1 MPASAPAAIV
11 LAPLLADD
19 AGPGPVRGGRLPA
32 EIEARYGSSLSIP
45 LHGGRPTVIANF
57 VSTLDGV
64 ASYHTPE
71 SPGGGE
77 VSGFFEPDRFVMGT
91 LRALADVVLIGAG
104 TLRAAPAERWTADFI
119 HPDGAAPFAALR
131 ATLGLRRHPLTAV
144 VTASGSIDL
153 SHPGL
158 ADPAVHVVIVTTQL
172 GAEALERQ
180 GIPAHVDVRGTGDA
194 VSPDDVLRALR
205 CHGAELVLCE
215 GGPHLLGQLVGA
227 RVVDEIFL
235 TLAPQ
240 LAGRS
245 AETPRLSLIE
255 ETAFDVASAPWARL
269 VDLRRAGDHLF
280 TRYRLNGGT
289 DS

>member
-1 MPASAPAAIV
+1 
-11 LAPLLADD
+11 
-19 AGPGPVRGGRLPA
+19 
-32 EIEARYGSSLSIP
+32 
-45 LHGGRPTVIANF
+45 
-57 VSTLDGV
+57 
-64 ASYHTPE
+64 
-71 SPGGGE
+71 
-77 VSGFFEPDRFVMGT
+77 MGT

-180 GIPAHVDVRGTGDA
+180 GIPAHFDVRGTGDA
-194 VSPDDVLRALR
+194 VSPDDVLR
-205 CHGAELVLCE
+205 
-215 GGPHLLGQLVGA
+215 
-227 RVVDEIFL
+227 
-235 TLAPQ
+235 LAPQ